1 MKDEFLNTYI
11 MHADVHF
18 MTSFHFVYLS
28 CIIPVYWCICI
39 AHTYFLVIVLIEM
52 VSLFTEKASSDA
64 VQQSQVSSSK
74 PSVLPTEVLGPLLLE
89 VRSKVT

>member
-1 MKDEFLNTYI
+1 
-11 MHADVHF
+11 

-28 CIIPVYWCICI
+28 CIIPYVL
-39 AHTYFLVIVLIEM
+39 HTPISLLLSCGASNIEM
-52 VSLFTEKASSDA
+52 FSLFTEKASSDA